1 MVEEPAHQDEDV
13 EAALDDEF
21 ESLVSFFFG
30 VFFQHF
36 FVFGFEFGVFEDFLG
51 VLVAVDFYI
60 ELVNLYDVVLQ
71 SCDRYCPHNFIDNAI
86 ILRIQSL
93 E

>member
-30 VFFQHF
+30 VFF
-36 FVFGFEFGVFEDFLG
+36 
-51 VLVAVDFYI
+51 
-60 ELVNLYDVVLQ
+60 
-71 SCDRYCPHNFIDNAI
+71 
-86 ILRIQSL
+86 
-93 E
+93 